1 MPSAYSLLSDK
12 YKEQARN
19 AKKAYRLRNLEKC
32 REQNRLQWRFMVE
45 VKRLRNIEII

>member
-1 MPSAYSLLSDK
+1 MPSKYSELSDK

-32 REQNRLQWRFMVE
+32 REQNRLR
-45 VKRLRNIEII
+45 RRNYREFQILCKIDLF